1 MENIKLKIENK
12 INNIKTGIQKNVK
25 RMCLP
30 SFCIIHFTIFILL
43 SGCNHKELGL
53 EYLKTAK
60 LRIEYD
66 WKYAPEANPVGMCAI
81 LYATD
86 REAQHIR
93 FDFKGMEGGEVELPV
108 GTYRIITYNN
118 DTEVV
123 QFDNIHD
130 FDSHSGFTREG
141 NILEP
146 IYGNAMPLPP
156 RAEGSEDERVVITP
170 DELWGCTELD
180 VVVTGKGDQ
189 VITLRPHDML
199 CHYSYE
205 IRNVSNLKHVSQMS
219 ASLTGMSGGMDLA
232 TENLNREPVTLPFE
246 AYASGASSVVGEF
259 LTFGHHEEN
268 SAPHKMSLYVV
279 MDDGAKYVYSADP
292 RFDVTDQVHSAP
304 DRRKV
309 HIIIDGISLP
319 QPIENGSGFAPEV
332 DDWGEVKEDI
342 IL

>member
-1 MENIKLKIENK
+1 MRNK
-12 INNIKTGIQKNVK
+12 NRHHLASHRLDSLSRHSLDI
-25 RMCLP
+25 L
-30 SFCIIHFTIFILL
+30 ILL
-43 SGCNHKELGL
+43 VLPCLLILTGCNHKELGL
-53 EYLKTAK
+53 EYVKTAS

-66 WKYAPEANPVGMCAI
+66 WQDAPEANPAGMCAI

-93 FDFKGMEGGEVELPV
+93 FDFKGMNGGEVELPV

-130 FDSHSGFTREG
+130 FDSHRGYTREG

-156 RAEGSEDERVVITP
+156 RAEGTEDERVVITP
-170 DELWGCTELD
+170 DELWGCTEVD
-180 VVVTGKGDQ
+180 VTVTGEGDQ

-205 IRNVSNLKHVSQMS
+205 IRNVSNLKHVTQMS
-219 ASLTGMSGGMDLA
+219 ASLTGMAGAMDIA
-232 TENLNREPVTLPFE
+232 TESLSREPVTLPFE
-246 AYASGASSVVGEF
+246 AYPDGASTVIGNF
-259 LTFGHHEEN
+259 HTFGHHEEN
-268 SAPHKMSLYVV
+268 PDPHKMSLYVV

-292 RFDVTDQVHSAP
+292 RFDVTDQIHSAP
-304 DRRKV
+304 NRRRV
-309 HIIIDGISLP
+309 HIIIDGLSLP

>member
-1 MENIKLKIENK
+1 MQKIEK
-12 INNIKTGIQKNVK
+12 RINF
-25 RMCLP
+25 L
-30 SFCIIHFTIFILL
+30 SFYILHFALFVLL

-53 EYLKTAK
+53 EYVKTAS

-66 WKYAPEANPVGMCAI
+66 WQDAPEATPAGMCAI
-81 LYATD
+81 LYPTD

-93 FDFKGMEGGEVELPV
+93 FDFRGMQGGEVELPV
-108 GTYRIITYNN
+108 GTYRLITYNN

-123 QFDNIHD
+123 QFDNTHD
-130 FDSHSGFTREG
+130 FDSHRGYTREG
-141 NILEP
+141 HILEP
-146 IYGNAMPLPP
+146 IYGNGLPLPP

-170 DELWGCTELD
+170 DELWGCTETEI
-180 VVVTGKGDQ
+180 VVTGEGHQ

-219 ASLTGMSGGMDLA
+219 ASLTGMAGGMDMA

-246 AYASGASSVVGEF
+246 AYPNGGSTVVGEF

-268 SAPHKMSLYVV
+268 TAPHKMSLYVV
-279 MDDGAKYVYSADP
+279 MDDGSKYVYSADP

-304 DRRKV
+304 DRRRV
-309 HIIIDGISLP
+309 HLIIDGLSLP